1 MTRVASFHAGWPVF
15 LGFENPFSK
24 VCVIF
29 AYMAAKYMFHLIYR
43 IYLIFDEK
51 LIP

>member
-1 MTRVASFHAGWPVF
+1 MQGGQLF
-15 LGFENPFSK
+15 LVLKTPFSK